1 MLFNEK
7 YAISHVNFNTGRILI
22 DHSTD
27 EELTNID
34 ENFDGLIRG
43 FCRLTGGCREGI
55 GMNRYIVR
63 RAPCEFAF
71 QIDLLDGI
79 VITVENMRKIDE
91 TVIYIKTALADINK
105 NMLYQNNEY
114 FTY

>member
-7 YAISHVNFNTGRILI
+7 YAISHVSFNTGRILI
-22 DHSTD
+22 EHSTD
-27 EELTNID
+27 EELQNID
-34 ENFDGLIRG
+34 DNFDGLIRA

-63 RAPCEFAF
+63 SAPCEFAL
-71 QIDLLDGI
+71 QLDSSDGI
-79 VITVENMRKIDE
+79 VITVENMHRIDE
-91 TVIYIKTALADINK
+91 TVRYIKNALADINK

-114 FTY
+114 LN